1 MLSARKG
8 AETLGLESRNSLSR
22 SLWLSYPWWPSEVCP
37 WLLWV
42 SSLVAVIILLSLC
55 LFCSWGVIYIVIQR
69 RPLSLWL
76 GFLVLPLK
84 YSDPCFCTTRTWVSI
99 MIFLGRS
106 ALLQFIILN
115 VSRALGTSMGTWV
128 KSRLTRFTSVDIC
141 FIKQEKGLGNGSS
154 GKVSVLQTWGVE
166 LEAQNTHKNARFDDI
181 HLSSQC

>member
-8 AETLGLESRNSLSR
+8 AETLGLEARNSLSR

-42 SSLVAVIILLSLC
+42 SSLVAVITLLSLC

-76 GFLVLPLK
+76 GFLVLPFEILR
-84 YSDPCFCTTRTWVSI
+84 PMF
-99 MIFLGRS
+99 F
-106 ALLQFIILN
+106 ALLGLSLHNDFSGKESFAPIHHSKCLQ
-115 VSRALGTSMGTWV
+115 GTWNQYGTWV

-141 FIKQEKGLGNGSS
+141 FIKQEKGLGNGSA

-166 LEAQNTHKNARFDDI
+166 LEAQNTHKSARFDDI